1 MSEHIKAYFEKIH
14 NQLKRLE
21 KKYNPNRKDLHF
33 ANEAIPKVDDKLFYN
48 LLKLS
53 GKAIDIIKDEQ
64 NHYSNKTAYAH
75 VMFDFW
81 YDYFLLISSASI
93 RINTSANSNDY
104 PQETI
109 YNIIEDL
116 INISEFST
124 IVSGDL
130 YFRNHEALGNTL
142 LAFYSV
148 NLMNFLKNK
157 KKLITSESMKDFL
170 DGTIKDVKKYM
181 NKRK

>member
-1 MSEHIKAYFEKIH
+1 MSKSIEATFEEILT
-14 NQLKRLE
+14 QLRQLE
-21 KKYNPNRKDLHF
+21 KKYNPKRKDLHF
-33 ANEAIPKVDDKLFYN
+33 AAIPKVDDKLFCN

-53 GKAIDIIKDEQ
+53 SKAIDIIKDEQ
-64 NHYSNKTAYAH
+64 DHYSNKTPYAYT
-75 VMFDFW
+75 MSDFW
-81 YDYFLLISSASI
+81 YEYFLIISSASI
-93 RINTSANSNDY
+93 RVKESANSNDY
-104 PQETI
+104 SQETI
-109 YNIIEDL
+109 YNIIECL

-157 KKLITSESMKDFL
+157 KKLITSESMRAFL
-170 DGTIKDVKKYM
+170 DMTIKEVKKII
-181 NKRK
+181 NKK